1 MKRLFNLKFNVPQSF
16 TYLLPAAMLLL
27 ILPLNHLM
35 ALRLTMLFLA
45 AGAATIYI
53 IREPIS
59 PIPLKLPLALWIGAA
74 LLSLFWSSDPWFSLN
89 EFKAEIGYGMIA
101 FLTFFSITRA
111 HNVFDR
117 WVNVLLISLGMT
129 FIFAMVAKWHDHLH
143 PMDWHWLHGVGTY
156 STYLVTIFPFLIFA
170 LFRQQSSLSRFLV
183 ILMLPLFLLVGF
195 ISLNTTFWIATMIM
209 SLVFFTLWRHQK
221 SGAFGVRKFFLALLL
236 IFVAGSALLLTFIKY
251 KYAPNQPVTIENV
264 VLRQAKADDRLDI
277 WRFWLERLKERPL
290 TGVGFGRDAPH
301 YAYLSQIPADR
312 NPVSYAHAHNL
323 FIDYGLQMGIPGI
336 MTLLFLIASIS
347 REFWKF
353 FRSGN
358 EELRLIG
365 ICGITLVVG
374 VLTKN
379 MTDDF
384 FWRGNSLLF
393 WTLVGISLGYG
404 KSKQREISQ

>member
-1 MKRLFNLKFNVPQSF
+1 MKRLFNLKSSVPQSF
-16 TYLLPAAMLLL
+16 TYHLLPAAILLV
-27 ILPLNHLM
+27 ILPLNHFM

-45 AGAATIYI
+45 APAAIYVL
-53 IREPIS
+53 REPIS

-74 LLSLFWSSDPWFSLN
+74 LLSLFWSADPWFSLN
-89 EFKAEIGYGMIA
+89 EFKTEIGYGMIA
-101 FLTFFSITRA
+101 FLTFFSITRT
-111 HNVFDR
+111 HKVFDR
-117 WVNVLLISLGMT
+117 WVNVLLIGLAIT
-129 FIFAMVAKWHDHLH
+129 FIFAMKGKWHDHLH

-156 STYLVTIFPFLIFA
+156 STYLVTVFPFLIFA
-170 LFRQQSSLSRFLV
+170 LIRRQTSWSRFLV

-195 ISLNTTFWIATMIM
+195 ISLNTTFWIAVMVM
-209 SLVFFTLWRHQK
+209 SLVFFTLWWYQR
-221 SGAFGVRKFFLALLL
+221 SGSFGVMKFLLGWVL
-236 IFVAGSALLLTFIKY
+236 IFVVGSVLLLPFMKH

-277 WRFWLERLKERPL
+277 WHFWLERFKERPL

-301 YAYLSQIPADR
+301 YAYLSQIPSDR

-336 MTLLFLIASIS
+336 MALLFLIASIS

-404 KSKQREISQ
+404 KSKLREISQ